1 MIKLDHIKHIYFLGI
16 GGIGM
21 SVIASYFVKNN
32 YNVAGYDKN
41 SSDITRLLEIESC
54 RIFHQDDLSFI
65 PETFKNSETV
75 LVIYT
80 PAIPATNNLF
90 QYFKKNGF
98 TLCKRAEILGA
109 ITKKSHC
116 LAIAGTHGK
125 TTISSMLAYV
135 LSENAID
142 CSAFL
147 GGLSLNFNSNLRIGS
162 ANIAVVEADEFDRSF
177 LQLHPNGVLLSS
189 MDADHL
195 DVYGTESGLK
205 ETFKLFTN
213 KVTPQN
219 LVVREFLD
227 IESKYTYALKSV
239 TADFSAQNI
248 RIENGRYKFDVRYP
262 EGICENVV
270 SGLPGIHNVEN
281 AVATFAMAYFQGV
294 SPTGIASAI
303 QSFLGVKR
311 RFDLHVKTA
320 NHIYIDDYAHH
331 PKEIEM
337 ALRSARDLYPKRKL
351 TVVFQPHLYTRT
363 RDFMDDFAVALSAA
377 DQVLLLAIYPAR
389 ELPIRG
395 VNSNALLEKI
405 SSKQKRLCKMDAFP
419 EVIADTDLLLTL
431 GAGDIDKLI
440 KPITD
445 YLTK

>member
-21 SVIASYFVKNN
+21 SAIARYFVKNN

-281 AVATFAMAYFQGV
+281 AVAAFAMAYFQGV

-337 ALRSARDLYPKRKL
+337 ALRSARDLYPNRKL

>member
-1 MIKLDHIKHIYFLGI
+1 MIKLENIKHIYFLGI

-21 SVIASYFVKNN
+21 SAIARYFVNNN
-32 YNVAGYDKN
+32 YSVAGYDKN
-41 SSDITRLLEIESC
+41 SSDITRSLEAESC
-54 RIFHQDDLSFI
+54 RIFYQDDLSFI
-65 PETFKNSETV
+65 PESFTNTDSV

-80 PAIPATNNLF
+80 PAIPVTNNLF
-90 QYFKKNGF
+90 QHFKKKGF

-125 TTISSMLAYV
+125 TTISSMLAYI

-147 GGLSLNFNSNLRIGS
+147 GGLALNFNSNLRIGS

-177 LQLHPNGVLLSS
+177 LQLHPNWVLLSS

-195 DVYGTESGLK
+195 DIYRTESGLK
-205 ETFKLFTN
+205 ETFKLFTD

-227 IESKYTYALKSV
+227 IESKYTYALESV

-248 RIENGRYKFDVRYP
+248 RIESGRYKFDVRYP
-262 EGICENVV
+262 KGICENVV

-281 AVATFAMAYFQGV
+281 AVAAFAMAYFQGV
-294 SPTGIASAI
+294 SPTGIASSI
-303 QSFLGVKR
+303 QLFLGVKR
-311 RFDLHVKTA
+311 RFDLHVKIA

-363 RDFMDDFAVALSAA
+363 RDFIDDFASALSAA

-389 ELPIRG
+389 ELPIEG
-395 VNSNALLEKI
+395 VNSSALLAKI
-405 SSKQKRLCKMDAFP
+405 SAKQKGLYKMDAFP
-419 EVIADTDLLLTL
+419 EVIADTDVLLTL
-431 GAGDIDKLI
+431 GAGDIDTLI
-440 KPITD
+440 KPIKE